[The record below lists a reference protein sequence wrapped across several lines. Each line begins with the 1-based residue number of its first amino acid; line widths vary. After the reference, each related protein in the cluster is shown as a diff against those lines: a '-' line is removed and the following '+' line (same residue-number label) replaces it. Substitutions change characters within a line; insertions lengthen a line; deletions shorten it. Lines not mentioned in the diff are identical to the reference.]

1 MLTLGYLFIH
11 AHFEKRH
18 HCAVNPSFGWPCTRA
33 TRGPLWSIV
42 RRSEWMEAHHFAS
55 LSADSGETTHDGL
68 VKTIGLY
75 RREVSN
81 CVAGIAVARGPRCGQ
96 PFSACHYWWQKDVS
110 KGVKWDRTA
119 VNAGAQAWNMI
130 RPLSWIEVLSC
141 QNCARERERDGGRER
156 LWVALLSCLVTHTLD
171 NAGSV
176 SFPLWLKHSLMHI
189 LDAWTFAPG
198 PHALQRE
205 REKKKKDLCVPN
217 HDIRTALG
225 KSCPLFE
232 FVQLL
237 RNETQTYMMWLVAFL
252 RVKVQPRMEDSAVI
266 YSNDSI
272 QLIQVSRSQTDFKK
286 MLCTLFFL
294 KSKSL
299 FLWRLKSE
307 VGAWGWL
314 SAFGLNNKYYGTRR
328 ML

>member
-1 MLTLGYLFIH
+1 
-11 AHFEKRH
+11 
-18 HCAVNPSFGWPCTRA
+18 
-33 TRGPLWSIV
+33 
-42 RRSEWMEAHHFAS
+42 MEAHHFAS
-55 LSADSGETTHDGL
+55 LSADSGETIHDGL

-75 RREVSN
+75 RREVLN
-81 CVAGIAVARGPRCGQ
+81 CIAGIAVARGPRCGQ

-119 VNAGAQAWNMI
+119 VNAGARAWNMI

-141 QNCARERERDGGRER
+141 QNCVREGDGGRER
-156 LWVALLSCLVTHTLD
+156 LWVALLSCLVTHALD

-198 PHALQRE
+198 PHALQPE
-205 REKKKKDLCVPN
+205 RKKKDLCVPN

-237 RNETQTYMMWLVAFL
+237 RNETQTYMMWLAAFL
-252 RVKVQPRMEDSAVI
+252 GVKGTVHPRMEDSAVI

-272 QLIQVSRSQTDFKK
+272 QLIQVSRSQIDLKKK
-286 MLCTLFFL
+286 MLYTLF
-294 KSKSL
+294 
-299 FLWRLKSE
+299 
-307 VGAWGWL
+307 
-314 SAFGLNNKYYGTRR
+314 
-328 ML
+328 